1 MKINTDT
8 QKCLEALQRA
18 GSEGVHSFHLNQII
32 GTTRAAARCQDLK
45 DQGYNITSQW
55 EKMGNSTGVRYF
67 LHEGAN
73 VKKNTKSVVIDH
85 QDVNNSATQQKEL
98 KRPINITY
106 KFIGNVAVAVK
117 I

>member
-1 MKINTDT
+1 MKINTDR

-18 GSEGVHSFHLNQII
+18 GSQGVHSFHLNQII

-67 LHEGAN
+67 LHE
-73 VKKNTKSVVIDH
+73 NTRSTVTDH
-85 QDVNNSATQQKEL
+85 QDANDLVVQQRRL
-98 KRPINITY
+98 KRPIKITY
-106 KFIGNVAVAVK
+106 KFIDNVAVVVK